1 MSLGIYGNVKLADVS
16 ADDIDIF
23 YSYNETR
30 ETPGDIQLK
39 PLFSQATNNDFIK
52 MIGVDGAY
60 KLRLPADI
68 FNKIGF
74 YSVIIKPKTF
84 QTTIVDCSFVITNDA
99 NQTQISK
106 KGIIIQASQFQKS
119 NSLTGYQIEY
129 FDKNNVKIKNLHR
142 IITSSDLVS
151 VSSNTNTVNQGS
163 TNYTLNSNGN
173 MLFLT
178 VSPDEKTLLSNEQQ
192 DIGFK
197 GQNIL
202 ISNTFF
208 NPERI

>member
-106 KGIIIQASQFQKS
+106 KGIPVVKRLPQLRVGIYPVEWADKTVTMESHWHNFAFNKDWADSYKKDWAISYTKDVAEIMELRNHPFFVGTQYHPEYISRPLSPHPVFIAFLKS
-119 NSLTGYQIEY
+119 
-129 FDKNNVKIKNLHR
+129 
-142 IITSSDLVS
+142 
-151 VSSNTNTVNQGS
+151 
-163 TNYTLNSNGN
+163 
-173 MLFLT
+173 ML
-178 VSPDEKTLLSNEQQ
+178 
-192 DIGFK
+192 
-197 GQNIL
+197 
-202 ISNTFF
+202 
-208 NPERI
+208 